1 VIRTPVQA
9 PNPNAHAERWVRTIR
24 TDCLDR
30 ILILGR
36 RPEWAGL
43 QAKPNFRHP
52 WGAQTQPRDES
63 GRFAGGSNKCTPR
76 ARSATS
82 SMFCPGGVHVVRSFE
97 PLRLPPRRV
106 NGRSAGPCVRRT
118 RGGAY
123 RRTGQHHAAGFA
135 RVFDRLYRADQ
146 ARGRASCGSGHLSS
160 SSVRALARRESG
172 EWFSILRSCPVRR
185 KEAKGGRRS
194 RKACAADVRGHR
206 RA

>member
-1 VIRTPVQA
+1 MRLGQKQDERQVPAHAASGLPSGRGAAYFQIARTVDYPEGIKVIRTPVQA

-76 ARSATS
+76 GQPAVHDTPPSRLRPTGSHSCHSAREVRDAKRVLRGKPLEAQRSTS
-82 SMFCPGGVHVVRSFE
+82 TTASS
-97 PLRLPPRRV
+97 
-106 NGRSAGPCVRRT
+106 S
-118 RGGAY
+118 
-123 RRTGQHHAAGFA
+123 
-135 RVFDRLYRADQ
+135 DRLVQ
-146 ARGRASCGSGHLSS
+146 A
-160 SSVRALARRESG
+160 
-172 EWFSILRSCPVRR
+172 
-185 KEAKGGRRS
+185 
-194 RKACAADVRGHR
+194 
-206 RA
+206 

>member
-1 VIRTPVQA
+1 VDYPEGIKVIRTPVQA

-76 ARSATS
+76 VEHEQLDVLHIQATAATNKRAKQSPNSKVEEREDHAADPLNPAQRSRDTIIGALQALDEQ
-82 SMFCPGGVHVVRSFE
+82 GIDYEV
-97 PLRLPPRRV
+97 V
-106 NGRSAGPCVRRT
+106 NGPSRPGKRVDLQRLS
-118 RGGAY
+118 
-123 RRTGQHHAAGFA
+123 GQ
-135 RVFDRLYRADQ
+135 RLYPVIEFEKSSIYRDESKDMAATIRAGKLDEK
-146 ARGRASCGSGHLSS
+146 RA
-160 SSVRALARRESG
+160 
-172 EWFSILRSCPVRR
+172 
-185 KEAKGGRRS
+185 
-194 RKACAADVRGHR
+194 AAN
-206 RA
+206 

>member
-106 NGRSAGPCVRRT
+106 NAVPQGPAS
-118 RGGAY
+118 GAP
-123 RRTGQHHAAGFA
+123 AAALIAA
-135 RVFDRLYRADQ
+135 RVSTTP
-146 ARGRASCGSGHLSS
+146 RASLGSSTAS
-160 SSVRALARRESG
+160 TAPTKPAVAQAAA
-172 EWFSILRSCPVRR
+172 PATQAVP
-185 KEAKGGRRS
+185 
-194 RKACAADVRGHR
+194 ACAPWLDAKAANGS
-206 RA
+206 AS